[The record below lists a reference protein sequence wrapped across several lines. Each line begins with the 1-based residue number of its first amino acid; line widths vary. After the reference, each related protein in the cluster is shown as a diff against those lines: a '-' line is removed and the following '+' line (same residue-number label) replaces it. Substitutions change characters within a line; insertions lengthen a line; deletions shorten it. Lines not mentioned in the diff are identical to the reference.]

1 MNIAGLNNYNEIA
14 NIRPADKGGS
24 QANNNVAGNAFSQSL
39 AEVAKAV
46 NMQVASESGAA
57 TLNLS
62 TKKDKEVELFSF
74 TEAGEKIID
83 EHIAQIEKLLS
94 DFQRK

>member
-14 NIRPADKGGS
+14 SIRPADKGGS
-24 QANNNVAGNAFSQSL
+24 QANNVAGNAFSQSL

-46 NMQVASESGAA
+46 NMQVASESGAGA
-57 TLNLS
+57 LNLS

-83 EHIAQIEKLLS
+83 EHLAQIEKLLS